1 VATGSGAQTK
11 YNRRRLGIP
20 KTHALDAVC
29 VGEVE
34 AVSGWQRPTL
44 SIKATGRGEYQRTRL
59 TAHGFPRGYLT
70 RQKRHFG
77 FQTGDQ
83 VKASVPGGK
92 KAGVHQGRVAVRQ
105 SGSFNIQTPAGVVQ
119 GIAHRLCILIQ
130 RADGYAYAQNPTFD
144 RAQPQQEAAR
154 TGAR

>member
-1 VATGSGAQTK
+1 M
-11 YNRRRLGIP
+11 
-20 KTHALDAVC
+20 
-29 VGEVE
+29 
-34 AVSGWQRPTL
+34 
-44 SIKATGRGEYQRTRL
+44 
-59 TAHGFPRGYLT
+59 
-70 RQKRHFG
+70 HFL
-77 FQTGDQ
+77 FRC
-83 VKASVPGGK
+83 SPNPK

-105 SGSFNIQTPAGVVQ
+105 SGSFNIQTSAGVVQ

>member
-1 VATGSGAQTK
+1 
-11 YNRRRLGIP
+11 
-20 KTHALDAVC
+20 
-29 VGEVE
+29 
-34 AVSGWQRPTL
+34 
-44 SIKATGRGEYQRTRL
+44 
-59 TAHGFPRGYLT
+59 
-70 RQKRHFG
+70 
-77 FQTGDQ
+77 
-83 VKASVPGGK
+83 
-92 KAGVHQGRVAVRQ
+92 VRQ